1 MRGST
6 RRRQLGADAG
16 VNYRTQDL
24 TAEVRRITD
33 GAGVNVV
40 LDNIGDPELF
50 PKAFAT
56 LAFGGRLATAGGH
69 GGGLVTLDV
78 KHLYLNRIT
87 IFGEAYHTE
96 ENVEPSLRLAAEGEL
111 KVLVDQV
118 LPLSQAAHAHRLVEE
133 RSGIG
138 KILLDPTQVE

>member
-1 MRGST
+1 M
-6 RRRQLGADAG
+6 
-16 VNYRTQDL
+16 QDL

-40 LDNIGDPELF
+40 LDNIGDPDLF

-96 ENVEPSLRLAAEGEL
+96 ENVEPSLRLAAEGQFKL
-111 KVLVDQV
+111 LIDQV
-118 LPLSQAAHAHRLVEE
+118 LPLSQAAHAHRIAEE